1 MDLAHL
7 LPIALLVCSVPALAQ
22 VQPPSSSFSGPLAT
36 LAAQDQSSQVTSPD
50 PWKIIP
56 DLPLTPNSGSN
67 TQDSMRIDQ
76 FRILDSSKGSLIA
89 SNPNPKTRVL
99 VLPDGQPDG
108 DTTCYAIRS
117 YVVARDSKDS
127 DSTHLAGYSTCQ
139 RANRFRMKNAE
150 VRQDSPSR

>member
-1 MDLAHL
+1 MHLARL
-7 LPIALLVCSVPALAQ
+7 LPIALLVCSVPVLTQ
-22 VQPPSSSFSGPLAT
+22 VQPLSGPLAT
-36 LAAQDQSSQVTSPD
+36 LAAQDHSSQVTSPD
-50 PWKIIP
+50 PWKVVPNLPP
-56 DLPLTPNSGSN
+56 DLNSGRD

-76 FRILDSSKGSLIA
+76 FRILDPSNGSLIA
-89 SNPNPKTRVL
+89 LNPNPKTRVL
-99 VLPDGQPDG
+99 VLPYGQPDG

-117 YVVARDSKDS
+117 YVVERDSKDS